1 MVIFSIISGRIGDAL
16 NGMMPL
22 LRSMDWWLDA
32 EKYFKMMNVLA
43 EVGANRTAELPSKWG
58 NCY

>member
-1 MVIFSIISGRIGDAL
+1 
-16 NGMMPL
+16 MPL